1 MQHMA
6 VLYQMVAD
14 DLAVRAV
21 SPAHAMVTSVGI
33 RAVPIHAGTV
43 EYRRVQCPQ
52 GLSTTVRQMG
62 SWQGVVGLATL
73 VPVSAQFGTN
83 TRRVK
88 IAFSMGITGRALC
101 LYGPCTLPT
110 LPCLRYTETWCRAM
124 ATNGSARMRAR
135 SQPSGGWTNPAARV
149 RVDWRQMELAAKV
162 RFASK
167 C

>member
-6 VLYQMVAD
+6 VLDQMVAD

-33 RAVPIHAGTV
+33 RAVPIHAVTV
-43 EYRRVQCPQ
+43 EYYRRVQCPQ
-52 GLSTTVRQMG
+52 GLSDK
-62 SWQGVVGLATL
+62 WA
-73 VPVSAQFGTN
+73 
-83 TRRVK
+83 
-88 IAFSMGITGRALC
+88 GRALC
-101 LYGPCTLPT
+101 DCTPCSRQRSVRDEYKTRENRVLDGDHWTRPVPLWTLYVAYTTLSAIY
-110 LPCLRYTETWCRAM
+110 RDMVSR
-124 ATNGSARMRAR
+124 NGHERQNDMRAR

-149 RVDWRQMELAAKV
+149 RVDWRQIELAAKV